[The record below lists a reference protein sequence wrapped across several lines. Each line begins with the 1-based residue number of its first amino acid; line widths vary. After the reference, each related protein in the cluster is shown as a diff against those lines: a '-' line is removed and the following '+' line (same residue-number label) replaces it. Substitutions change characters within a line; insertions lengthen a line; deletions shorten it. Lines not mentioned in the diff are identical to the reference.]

1 MSDES
6 ITPVNPVSAVV
17 GSLLG
22 ATEHPV
28 ELSMTRL
35 DVQCTPQESSLKPS
49 PSHQPFLSPLSSI

>member
-1 MSDES
+1 MSDGFTGVMDS
-6 ITPVNPVSAVV
+6 VSAVV

-22 ATEHPV
+22 ATENPV